1 MTTLFRSRA
10 ARSAAAIFVA
20 AALGSAAAPKAATP
34 EQLASI
40 RAYIRETWKTLTRS
54 NAQLAAAAVDPKFK
68 PGASGRWPV
77 YAPHGDD
84 LGAIEQRLRRTMSA
98 ADLAKIELRSLPEEV
113 SDNAAAV
120 RASQSGEPGLLV
132 LPEPYVVPGG
142 RFNEMYGWDSYFIQ
156 VGLLQDGEDSLAKS
170 MTDNFL
176 YEIRNYGKILNAN
189 RTYYLTRSQPP
200 FLTEM
205 VLAVYRKTGDKEW
218 LRAAIPA
225 IEKYYAFWMNAPHLT
240 PETGLSRYFDLG
252 EGPALEVL
260 SDEKDDRGRTHYDR
274 IREYLRTH
282 AVTDFDVSQY
292 YNRKTGELTPA
303 FYKGDRSMR
312 ESGVDPSN
320 RFGAFNLDIVN
331 YNPVCLNSLLFRMEN
346 ETAEIL
352 TEAGRPGE
360 AGAWRKRAETRARK
374 VNELLWDERDGLFY
388 DYNLQTRKRR
398 QYPYLSAFY
407 PLWAGLAS
415 KQQAARVV
423 GNLARFEK
431 PGGLETSTAQTGNQW
446 DAPFGWAP
454 LEIIAVQGLRR
465 YGYDAEADR
474 ITGKFLSMI
483 LQEFLKTHTI
493 VEKFDVV
500 KRSSD
505 VSAIG
510 FGYKTNV
517 VGFGWTNAAF
527 TKLYAELPEK
537 SRGVVLRMD
546 WGK

>member
-1 MTTLFRSRA
+1 MTTVYRSRA
-10 ARSAAAIFVA
+10 ARSAVAVFVFVTLA
-20 AALGSAAAPKAATP
+20 WAAAPKPATP

-40 RAYIRETWKTLTRS
+40 RAYIRETWRTLTRS

-68 PGASGRWPV
+68 PGPSGRWPV

-84 LGAIEQRLRRTMSA
+84 LGALEQRLRRTMTA
-98 ADLAKIELRSLPEEV
+98 ADLARIELRSLQEEV

-120 RASQSGEPGLLV
+120 RASQSGEPGLLY

-156 VGLLQDGEDSLAKS
+156 VGLLQDGEDALAKS

-205 VLAVYRKTGDKEW
+205 VLAVYRRNGDKEW
-218 LRAAIPA
+218 LRAAISA
-225 IEKYYAFWMNAPHLT
+225 IEKYYAFWMNPPHLT

-282 AVTDFDVSQY
+282 QVTDFDVSQY
-292 YNRKTGELTPA
+292 YNRKTGELTPQ

-320 RFGAFNLDIVN
+320 RFGAFNLDIVH

-352 TEAGRPGE
+352 TEAGRTSE
-360 AGAWRKRAETRARK
+360 AGEWRKRAETRARK

-388 DYNLQTRKRR
+388 DYNLETNQRR
-398 QYPYLSAFY
+398 RYPYLSTFY

-423 GNLARFEK
+423 GNLGKFEK
-431 PGGLETSTAQTGNQW
+431 PGGLETSTVRTGNQW
-446 DAPFGWAP
+446 DAPFGWGP
-454 LEIIAVQGLRR
+454 LEIIAVEGLRR

-474 ITGKFLSMI
+474 ITGKFLSLI

-493 VEKFDVV
+493 VQKFDVV
-500 KRSSD
+500 RRSSD
-505 VSAIG
+505 VSSIG
-510 FGYKTNV
+510 FGYRTNV

-537 SRGVVLRMD
+537 SKGLVLRMD
-546 WGK
+546 WGR